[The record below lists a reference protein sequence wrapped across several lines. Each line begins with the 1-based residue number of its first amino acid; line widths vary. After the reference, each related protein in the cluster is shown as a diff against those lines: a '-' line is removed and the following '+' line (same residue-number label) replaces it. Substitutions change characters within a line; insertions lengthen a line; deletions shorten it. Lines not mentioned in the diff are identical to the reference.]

1 MLYHLHVID
10 YISQGG
16 RVYDFTHII
25 KGLLLMVLTTATVS
39 FLSIKGMNK
48 ERGLCMSAKQ

>member
-16 RVYDFTHII
+16 GVYDFTHII
-25 KGLLLMVLTTATVS
+25 KGLVLTTATGS

>member
-10 YISQGG
+10 YISRGG
-16 RVYDFTHII
+16 EVYDFTYII
-25 KGLLLMVLTTATVS
+25 KGLLLMVLTTATNS